1 MPIVVPS
8 DSGQMACQFSAWR
21 SFRMP
26 YPCVS
31 SPYPAISAAVWTG
44 VMICSQTPDTTSP
57 IANPENPLTKPPAKA
72 AQQKRTRNSPSIGR
86 SPPKSYFSSI
96 RLLRFSV
103 GNLIEQHHAVGLSP
117 QPDLAGIGEG
127 GIFDLEQL
135 VAVEGHA
142 EARAAEVNAQ
152 ALPRVGRNLDVGA
165 VPSLAADNVERASD
179 AVDGLVENDVVLKGI
194 GPRHVVVVRVLCPPD
209 DARGAILRS
218 GDGLELDL
226 DKAVFDAAVVLQQ

>member
-31 SPYPAISAAVWTG
+31 NPYPAISAAVWTG
-44 VMICSQTPDTTSP
+44 VMTCSQTPDTTSP

-72 AQQKRTRNSPSIGR
+72 AKQKSSRNSPSIGR
-86 SPPKSYFSSI
+86 SPKAYFSST

-103 GNLIEQHHAVGLSP
+103 GDLIEQHHAVGLSP

-135 VAVEGHA
+135 FAIEGHA
-142 EARAAEVNAQ
+142 EARAAEVDAQ
-152 ALPRVGRNLDVGA
+152 AVPGVGRNLDVDSVA
-165 VPSLAADNVERASD
+165 SLAADNVERASH
-179 AVDGLVENDVVLKGI
+179 AVDGLVENDVVLEG
-194 GPRHVVVVRVLCPPD
+194 V
-209 DARGAILRS
+209 
-218 GDGLELDL
+218 
-226 DKAVFDAAVVLQQ
+226 